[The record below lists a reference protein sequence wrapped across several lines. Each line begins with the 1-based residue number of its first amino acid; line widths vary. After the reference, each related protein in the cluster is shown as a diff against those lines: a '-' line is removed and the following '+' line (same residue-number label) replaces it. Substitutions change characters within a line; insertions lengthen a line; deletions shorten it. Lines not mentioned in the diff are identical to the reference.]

1 MMMSRVSVDMSRP
14 YGRGVTSAMGCSPH
28 REPRK
33 IEGESHMHPDP
44 SDSLSSSSSRASS
57 DREPA
62 TGTLPD
68 DENLASDLVET
79 GSRIADSELR
89 DAVTERYVDEANAGD
104 DTEDALDEIDRAE
117 AAADLAEEVGT
128 GSDAIDFEVIPEE

>member
-1 MMMSRVSVDMSRP
+1 
-14 YGRGVTSAMGCSPH
+14 
-28 REPRK
+28 
-33 IEGESHMHPDP
+33 MHPDP